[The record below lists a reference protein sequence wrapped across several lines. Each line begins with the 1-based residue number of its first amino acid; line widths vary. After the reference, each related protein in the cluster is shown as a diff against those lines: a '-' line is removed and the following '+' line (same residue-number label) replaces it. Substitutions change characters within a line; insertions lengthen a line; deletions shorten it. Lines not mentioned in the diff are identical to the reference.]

1 MPPDRVWYPRC
12 RSIAPK
18 IFWDAHRGGKEPG
31 TGQVRHGAAQMK
43 NKKNKKC
50 PTRYKSGT
58 LKRARSNCDHA
69 AESRLSCEPVLNRPD
84 ISEH

>member
-1 MPPDRVWYPRC
+1 MPI
-12 RSIAPK
+12 IAPK

-43 NKKNKKC
+43 NKKC

-58 LKRARSNCDHA
+58 LKRAREQSDHA
-69 AESRLSCEPVLNRPD
+69 AEGRLLCEPVLNKRD